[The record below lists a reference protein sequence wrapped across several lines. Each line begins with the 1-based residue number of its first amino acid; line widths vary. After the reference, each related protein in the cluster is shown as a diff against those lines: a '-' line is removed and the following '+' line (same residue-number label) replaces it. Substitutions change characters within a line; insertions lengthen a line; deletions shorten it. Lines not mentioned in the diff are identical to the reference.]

1 MATRAEVLNA
11 YASNP
16 GATQNPDESA
26 IQYWMNTGVGNFD
39 KIVDQYN
46 AENPDSP
53 TAQAARA
60 KANSS
65 PLTLADLPANAGI
78 NEDKSQ
84 TVVQQP
90 VTLADL
96 PAGSGLGADTSQTV
110 ELPAGGLPSTAA
122 EVAGALP
129 AGPKYTLSPEQ
140 QALADKAAAGGYKTN
155 SIAGANSADIL
166 QSMANQYAA
175 NRPNYTLNEDNN
187 PSPLAAMTSEQ
198 ALAALTD
205 PNRYGDASSQNA
217 PLEQY
222 DYNGQKL
229 TFNPNG
235 GGVQTAEDTGITDGG
250 TNKLIVSYYPDANG
264 VMTPSY
270 EWQDVRGSGG
280 WLSRNFEGIVKSAIS
295 SIATA
300 GMTPGLTDVFG
311 TTALGKAA
319 TQAIVN
325 GVSSAIQG
333 QDVLKGMVTGAL
345 GSAGSTLVGNQI
357 GKIVENVTADVAK
370 EMPGVFL
377 NKATTDA
384 IGSAITGAAKAAIT
398 GQDIVQGA
406 LTGGASSYLN
416 STLSSQ
422 LKEMFPDNPNLDKAA
437 AKFISAGLINPSS
450 VTNPAS
456 LIKAMTSAW
465 SAISADDKAA
475 AGLTKDDEQAV
486 KDVATSVDDT
496 KSGLS
501 TLDNPNAV
509 TVVGDSLGTGDY
521 TPTSLDS
528 SLIQDAVTTLPA
540 TANDTV
546 TGGLPTS
553 LGDLPAGTGQSA
565 DTSQTVSPEQSL
577 TVSGDTGGEGSDEY
591 TSPLDTL
598 TPTNTGETKT
608 DTKNDVVTVTG
619 STGTDDYTSPL
630 DTVDDKTGLP
640 VDTKTGLPT
649 VTVIDKKTDVP
660 EYDPIT
666 ITGDL
671 PVDDIVDD
679 KKDTVVGGGGNDVIT
694 KDLDVIKTEPATGL
708 PTITVTDTK
717 PVEPDYVPPD
727 VVVPPFVPTVAPTAP
742 PTQPPTVAP
751 TVAPTSAPKTQ
762 PVASA
767 GQSGC
772 SKIPWLDSTES
783 MLKNTIANK
792 KMALAQQS
800 LKNIYD
806 KGEDGVPEINL
817 DPYGAKQGGLIHG
830 YATGDSVKCLNQDPA
845 YMPKFLDT
853 ASEVLQS
860 SPSTK
865 RSALGLKPLTH
876 IHQSIS
882 SQGNMGGLA
891 QGGLPKKYH
900 DAMPDGHKPE
910 FVTGLTGYYA
920 CGGGTGQ
927 SDDIPAMLH
936 DGDYVMDADVVASLG
951 DGSSKAGREIL
962 DGFRTKVPHQDKAEG
977 HPVPAKI
984 ADGEYVFPAGFVTAL
999 GGGDNKAGA
1008 KILNGLR
1015 EKLREHKRSAPTSKI
1030 PPKAKSPLD
1039 YIKQA
1044 KG

>member
-1 MATRAEVLNA
+1 MARLDETF
-11 YASNP
+11 
-16 GATQNPDESA
+16 QN
-26 IQYWMNTGVGNFD
+26 
-39 KIVDQYN
+39 VD
-46 AENPDSP
+46 DP
-53 TAQAARA
+53 TL
-60 KANSS
+60 SS
-65 PLTLADLPANAGI
+65 PLNINSKGEMSDAN
-78 NEDKSQ
+78 
-84 TVVQQP
+84 
-90 VTLADL
+90 
-96 PAGSGLGADTSQTV
+96 TSQTV
-110 ELPAGGLPSTAA
+110 TQP
-122 EVAGALP
+122 AGALP
-129 AGPKYTLSPEQ
+129 SGPNYTLSPEQ
-140 QALADKAAAGGYKTN
+140 QALADRAAAGGYKTN
-155 SIAGANSADIL
+155 SVAGANSADIL
-166 QSMANQYAA
+166 QEMANQYAA
-175 NRPNYTLNEDNN
+175 NRPNYTLNEENN
-187 PSPLAAMTSEQ
+187 PSPLSAISPEQ
-198 ALAALTD
+198 ALSAFTD
-205 PNRYGDASSQNA
+205 SNRYGDASSQNA
-217 PLEQY
+217 PQEQY
-222 DYNGQKL
+222 SYNGQKL
-229 TFNPNG
+229 TFNPNS

-437 AKFISAGLINPSS
+437 AKFISAGLIDPSS

-456 LIKAMTSAW
+456 LIKAITSAATAM
-465 SAISADDKAA
+465 SEDDKAA
-475 AGLTKDDEQAV
+475 AGLTKDDQQAV
-486 KDVATSVDDT
+486 KDVSTSVDDT

-521 TPTSLDS
+521 TPPAMDQ
-528 SLIQDAVTTLPA
+528 SLIQNAV
-540 TANDTV
+540 
-546 TGGLPTS
+546 
-553 LGDLPAGTGQSA
+553 
-565 DTSQTVSPEQSL
+565 
-577 TVSGDTGGEGSDEY
+577 
-591 TSPLDTL
+591 
-598 TPTNTGETKT
+598 
-608 DTKNDVVTVTG
+608 
-619 STGTDDYTSPL
+619 
-630 DTVDDKTGLP
+630 
-640 VDTKTGLPT
+640 TGLPT
-649 VTVIDKKTDVP
+649 TGNTEQLTVTGNKPDNMDYSGLSSVGQDVSGTGDVKANNTVTITGKKPDDADYSALDTAATNTESNGSDK
-660 EYDPIT
+660 IT
-666 ITGDL
+666 ITGQRPTDPNYVPPPLDTNLIQPVINL
-671 PVDDIVDD
+671 PEDVVD
-679 KKDTVVGGGGNDVIT
+679 
-694 KDLDVIKTEPATGL
+694 
-708 PTITVTDTK
+708 PTIPTVTITGQK
-717 PVEPDYVPPD
+717 PVIPDYVPPD
-727 VVVPPFVPTVAPTAP
+727 VKVDPYVPPIPPVVPPKEPPVKSPVTPPVVVTPTA
-742 PTQPPTVAP
+742 
-751 TVAPTSAPKTQ
+751 Q

-806 KGEDGVPEINL
+806 RGEDGVPEINL
-817 DPYGAKQGGLIHG
+817 DPYGAMKGGLIHG

-845 YMPKFLDT
+845 YMPKFIDCK
-853 ASEVLQS
+853 SEMLQGT
-860 SPSTK
+860 PSTK
-865 RSALGLKPLTH
+865 RSALGLKPLSH

-882 SQGNMGGLA
+882 PQGNMGGLA

-900 DAMPDGHKPE
+900 DVMPEGHNPE

-962 DGFRTKVPHQDKAEG
+962 DGFRTKVPHSDKAEG